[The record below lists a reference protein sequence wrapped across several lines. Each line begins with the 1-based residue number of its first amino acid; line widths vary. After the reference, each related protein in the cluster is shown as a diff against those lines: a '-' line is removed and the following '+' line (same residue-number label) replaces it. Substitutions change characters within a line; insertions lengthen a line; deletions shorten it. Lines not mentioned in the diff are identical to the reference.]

1 MPVTLEQARQN
12 TTDALDLSIIDE
24 FRTNSL
30 LELITFDDVVN
41 PAGGGATLTYGY
53 RRLAELSDA
62 AFRALNTEYTPSEVS
77 TTRHTT
83 DLKVLGG
90 AFQIDRVLS
99 NLGHAATNEVALQM
113 QQKVRAVQAEFGN
126 AVINGDSAENEDSF
140 DGLSKALTGSSTE
153 ITADAENF
161 DWSDIAAEGAALK
174 ILDELDEFLA
184 NLDDQPQAIITNK
197 RVIAKLRAAARRANM
212 YTREAGPRDT
222 YFETYGG
229 IRLIDAGKRAGS
241 NEDVVPISGGKT
253 DMYAVRFGLDAFH
266 GVSTA
271 GGNLVKTWA
280 PDFASAGAVKTGE
293 VELGPVGVVLKKTK
307 AAAVV
312 RDVNVGS

>member
-12 TTDALDLSIIDE
+12 TTDAMDLAVIDE

-30 LELITFDDVVN
+30 LELIQFDDVVN

-90 AFQIDRVLS
+90 AFQIDRILS
-99 NLGHAATNEVALQM
+99 NLGPAATNEVALQM

-126 AVINGDSAENEDSF
+126 AVINGDSAVDEDSF

-153 ITADAENF
+153 VDGW
-161 DWSDIAAEGAALK
+161 DWSGISSPEEALAT
-174 ILDELDEFLA
+174 LDQIDDFLG

-197 RVIAKLRAAARRANM
+197 RVIARLRAAARRANM
-212 YTREAGPRDT
+212 YAREAGPRDS

-229 IRLIDAGKRAGS
+229 VRLIDAGKKAGS
-241 NEDVVPISGGKT
+241 NEDVIPVEGGKT

-280 PDFASAGAVKTGE
+280 PDFNSAGAVKTGE

-307 AAAVV
+307 AAAVA
-312 RDVNVGS
+312 RDITVGSGD

>member
-62 AFRALNTEYTPSEVS
+62 AFRALNTEYAPSEVS

-99 NLGHAATNEVALQM
+99 NLGPAATNEVALQM

-153 ITADAENF
+153 VSDGF
-161 DWSDIAAEGAALK
+161 DWSADLTEGAALG

-184 NLDDQPQAIITNK
+184 NLDDQPQAIVTNK
-197 RVIAKLRAAARRANM
+197 RIIARLRAAARRANM
-212 YTREAGPRDT
+212 YTREVGPRDT

-241 NEDVVPISGGKT
+241 NEDVIPYVTGTGA

-280 PDFASAGAVKTGE
+280 PDFNSAGAVKTGE

-307 AAAVV
+307 AAAVARGV
-312 RDVNVGS
+312 QV

>member
-30 LELITFDDVVN
+30 LDLITFDDVVN

-99 NLGHAATNEVALQM
+99 NVGPAATNEVALQM

-153 ITADAENF
+153 VDGW
-161 DWSDIAAEGAALK
+161 DWSAVDSPEKALAT
-174 ILDELDEFLA
+174 LDQIDDFLG

-197 RVIAKLRAAARRANM
+197 RVIARLRAAARRANM
-212 YTREAGPRDT
+212 YAREAGPRDS

-229 IRLIDAGKRAGS
+229 IRLIDAGKKAGS
-241 NEDVVPISGGKT
+241 NEDVIPVDAGKT
-253 DMYAVRFGLDAFH
+253 DMYAIRFGLDAFH

-307 AAAVV
+307 AAAVA
-312 RDVNVGS
+312 RGITVGTVGA

>member
-62 AFRALNTEYTPSEVS
+62 AFRALNTEYAPSEVS

-99 NLGHAATNEVALQM
+99 NLGPAATNEVALQM

-126 AVINGDSAENEDSF
+126 AVINGDSSVNEDSF
-140 DGLSKALTGSSTE
+140 DGLSKALAGSSTE
-153 ITADAENF
+153 VSGGY
-161 DWSDIAAEGAALK
+161 DWSSIEDAGAAFGV
-174 ILDELDEFLA
+174 LDDLDEFLA

-197 RVIAKLRAAARRANM
+197 RVIARIRAAARRANM
-212 YTREAGPRDT
+212 YAREAGPRDS

-229 IRLIDAGKRAGS
+229 VRLIDAGKRAGS
-241 NEDVVPISGGKT
+241 NEDVIPYDSTNGA

-280 PDFASAGAVKTGE
+280 PDFNSAGAVKTGE

-307 AAAVV
+307 AAAVARGV
-312 RDVNVGS
+312 KAGA

>member
-62 AFRALNTEYTPSEVS
+62 AFRALNTEYAPSEVS

-99 NLGHAATNEVALQM
+99 NLGPAATNEVALQM

-126 AVINGDSAENEDSF
+126 AVINGDSAVDEDSF
-140 DGLSKALTGSSTE
+140 DGLSKALAGSSTE
-153 ITADAENF
+153 ITAGY
-161 DWSDIAAEGAALK
+161 DWSDITDPAAALA
-174 ILDELDEFLA
+174 ILDQIDDFLG

-212 YTREAGPRDT
+212 YTREAGPRDS

-229 IRLIDAGKRAGS
+229 VRLIDAGKRAGS
-241 NEDVVPISGGKT
+241 NEDVIPVEGGKA

-280 PDFASAGAVKTGE
+280 PDFNSAGAVKTGE

-312 RDVNVGS
+312 RGVNVGTGA